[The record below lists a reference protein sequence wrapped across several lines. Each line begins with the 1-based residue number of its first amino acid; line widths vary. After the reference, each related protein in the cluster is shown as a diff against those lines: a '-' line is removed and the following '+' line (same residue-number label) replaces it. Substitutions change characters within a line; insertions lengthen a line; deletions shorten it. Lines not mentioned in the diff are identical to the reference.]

1 MYIAAVRVSSIVPN
15 KFFCHNILLQLDP
28 SFPSLDTR
36 GTKIRPASS
45 FLYDFCFCQFKVGL
59 FYAFWGCKL
68 SYIFESKLNVK

>member
-45 FLYDFCFCQFKVGL
+45 FLLIF
-59 FYAFWGCKL
+59 AFVNLRWVYFML
-68 SYIFESKLNVK
+68 SGVVNFHTYLRVN